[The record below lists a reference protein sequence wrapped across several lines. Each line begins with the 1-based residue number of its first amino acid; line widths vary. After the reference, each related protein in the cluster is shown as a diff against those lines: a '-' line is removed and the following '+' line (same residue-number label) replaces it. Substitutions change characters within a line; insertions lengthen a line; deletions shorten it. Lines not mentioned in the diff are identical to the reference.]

1 MRRIRN
7 FFGSLDLSVFKIAG
21 AALAAI
27 TVALL
32 SSYLTGY
39 VSSLILAGM
48 ASVVTAIASE
58 FYRAVLSVTSRNAVA
73 AAKRTVSSSSLLSTG
88 STQDGDTE
96 EIPVVGNEVSTDNG
110 SSVLAES
117 HVSNSEG
124 IEIDKSTLLGK
135 IVSVLPDW
143 LTSADPRKVKRLL
156 RHTSMFMATMF
167 ITIGATC
174 LIVSAIKGEPV
185 YKTIVTTSSADVDA
199 LKERIANLEAE
210 QQKNGKTSLSP
221 TDTSSTN
228 KSASSLPSASSSSSR
243 HPASENA
250 SDNNLEN
257 QSGSEQDNSNQAN
270 QNSGSKSDNGSR
282 HKSNSGSESRAQA
295 GGGSSQ
301 QNQSGQ
307 QNSKQSQ
314 PDSEQNKASGSQES
328 SEQNQNTE
336 NGGGNKPES
345 GQDVNSQ
352 NDKAAPAP
360 EIPASEDR
368 KPQNP

>member
-96 EIPVVGNEVSTDNG
+96 EIPVVGSEVSTDNG

-117 HVSNSEG
+117 HVSDSEG
-124 IEIDKSTLLGK
+124 IEIDKSTLMGK
-135 IVSVLPDW
+135 IVSVLPEW
-143 LTSADPRKVKRLL
+143 LTSADPRKVKRIL

-185 YKTIVTTSSADVDA
+185 YKTIVTTNSADVDA

-210 QQKNGKTSLSP
+210 HQKNGGSSSP
-221 TDTSSTN
+221 TETSSTE
-228 KSASSLPSASSSSSR
+228 KSASSQPSTASSTSKQSSHDSTSDGSD
-243 HPASENA
+243 SEG
-250 SDNNLEN
+250 
-257 QSGSEQDNSNQAN
+257 QSGSDKDSSSQHN
-270 QNSGSKSDNGSR
+270 QNSESKPDNSSGY
-282 HKSNSGSESRAQA
+282 KSNPGSGNKTQV
-295 GGGSSQ
+295 GGSSQ
-301 QNQSGQ
+301 HKQSGQ
-307 QNSKQSQ
+307 QNSQQGQ
-314 PDSEQNKASGSQES
+314 PDSEQNKAGVSQDS
-328 SEQNQNTE
+328 SEQNQNME
-336 NGGGNKPES
+336 NSGGNNSDS
-345 GQDVNSQ
+345 GQDVNNQ
-352 NDKAAPAP
+352 NDKANPAP
-360 EIPASEDR
+360 EIPASEN
-368 KPQNP
+368 KQL

>member
-1 MRRIRN
+1 MRKMKS

-96 EIPVVGNEVSTDNG
+96 EIPVVGSEVSTDNG

-117 HVSNSEG
+117 HVSDSEG

-135 IVSVLPDW
+135 IVSVLPKW
-143 LTSADPRKVKRLL
+143 LTSADPRKVKRIL

-167 ITIGATC
+167 VTIGATC

-185 YKTIVTTSSADVDA
+185 YKTIVTTNSADVDA

-210 QQKNGKTSLSP
+210 HQKNGGSSSP
-221 TDTSSTN
+221 AETSSTE
-228 KSASSLPSASSSSSR
+228 KSASSRPSTASSASKQSSHDSTSDSSESEGQSGSDKDSSSSQ
-243 HPASENA
+243 N
-250 SDNNLEN
+250 
-257 QSGSEQDNSNQAN
+257 N
-270 QNSGSKSDNGSR
+270 QNSESKSDSSSGY
-282 HKSNSGSESRAQA
+282 KSNPGSGNKTQV
-295 GGGSSQ
+295 GGSYQ
-301 QNQSGQ
+301 HKQSGQ
-307 QNSKQSQ
+307 QNSQQSQ
-314 PDSEQNKASGSQES
+314 PNSEQNKAGVSQDS

-336 NGGGNKPES
+336 NSGGNNSDS
-345 GQDVNSQ
+345 GQDVNNQ
-352 NDKAAPAP
+352 NDKANPAP
-360 EIPASEDR
+360 EIPASDN
-368 KPQNP
+368 KQL

>member
-1 MRRIRN
+1 MRKMKS

-73 AAKRTVSSSSLLSTG
+73 AAKRTVSSASLLSSG
-88 STQDGDTE
+88 SIQDGDTE
-96 EIPVVGNEVSTDNG
+96 EIPVVSDKLSTDSD
-110 SSVLAES
+110 SSVTTES
-117 HVSNSEG
+117 RVSDSEG
-124 IEIDKSTLLGK
+124 IEIDKSTLMGK
-135 IVSVLPDW
+135 IVSVLPEW
-143 LTSADPRKVKRLL
+143 LTSADPRKVKRIL

-185 YKTIVTTSSADVDA
+185 YKTIVTTNSADVDA

-210 QQKNGKTSLSP
+210 HQKNGGSSSP
-221 TDTSSTN
+221 AETSSTE
-228 KSASSLPSASSSSSR
+228 KSVSSQPSTASSASKQSSHDSTSDSSE
-243 HPASENA
+243 SEG
-250 SDNNLEN
+250 
-257 QSGSEQDNSNQAN
+257 QSGSDKDSSIQNN
-270 QNSGSKSDNGSR
+270 QNSESKPDSSSGY
-282 HKSNSGSESRAQA
+282 KSNPGSGNKTQV
-295 GGGSSQ
+295 GGSSQ
-301 QNQSGQ
+301 HKQSGQ
-307 QNSKQSQ
+307 QNSQQGQ
-314 PDSEQNKASGSQES
+314 PDSEQNKAGVFQDS

-336 NGGGNKPES
+336 NSGGNKPES

-352 NDKAAPAP
+352 NDKAAPDS
-360 EIPASEDR
+360 EIPASEN
-368 KPQNP
+368 KQP

>member
-58 FYRAVLSVTSRNAVA
+58 FYRAVLSVTSKNAVA

-88 STQDGDTE
+88 SIQDGDTE
-96 EIPVVGNEVSTDNG
+96 EIPVVGNEVSTDSDSNMPI
-110 SSVLAES
+110 ES
-117 HVSNSEG
+117 HVSDSEG
-124 IEIDKSTLLGK
+124 IEVDKSTLMGK
-135 IVSVLPDW
+135 IVSVLPEW
-143 LTSADPRKVKRLL
+143 LTSADPRKVKRIL

-185 YKTIVTTSSADVDA
+185 YKTIVTTNSADVDA

-210 QQKNGKTSLSP
+210 HQKNGGSSSP
-221 TDTSSTN
+221 AETSSTE
-228 KSASSLPSASSSSSR
+228 KSASSQPSTASSASKQSSHDSTSDSSD
-243 HPASENA
+243 SEG
-250 SDNNLEN
+250 
-257 QSGSEQDNSNQAN
+257 QSGSDKDSSSQHN
-270 QNSGSKSDNGSR
+270 QNSESKPDNSSGY
-282 HKSNSGSESRAQA
+282 KSNPGSGNKTQV
-295 GGGSSQ
+295 GGSSQ
-301 QNQSGQ
+301 HKQSGQ
-307 QNSKQSQ
+307 QNSQQGQ
-314 PDSEQNKASGSQES
+314 PDSEQNKAGVSQDS

-336 NGGGNKPES
+336 NSGGNKPES

-352 NDKAAPAP
+352 NDKAAPDS
-360 EIPASEDR
+360 EIPASEN
-368 KPQNP
+368 KQP

>member
-1 MRRIRN
+1 MRKMKS

-48 ASVVTAIASE
+48 ASVITAIASE

-124 IEIDKSTLLGK
+124 IEIDKSTLMGK
-135 IVSVLPDW
+135 IVSILPEW
-143 LTSADPRKVKRLL
+143 FTSADPRKVKRIL

-185 YKTIVTTSSADVDA
+185 YKTIVTTNSADVDA

-210 QQKNGKTSLSP
+210 HQKNSSSSSP
-221 TDTSSTN
+221 TETSSTE
-228 KSASSLPSASSSSSR
+228 KSASSQPSTASSTSKQSSHDSTSDGSD
-243 HPASENA
+243 SEG
-250 SDNNLEN
+250 
-257 QSGSEQDNSNQAN
+257 QSGSDKDSSSQHN
-270 QNSGSKSDNGSR
+270 QNSESKPDNSSGY
-282 HKSNSGSESRAQA
+282 KSNPGSGNKTQV
-295 GGGSSQ
+295 GGSSQ
-301 QNQSGQ
+301 HKQSGQ
-307 QNSKQSQ
+307 QNSQQGQ
-314 PDSEQNKASGSQES
+314 PDSEQNKAGVSQDS

-336 NGGGNKPES
+336 NSGGNKPES

-352 NDKAAPAP
+352 NDKAAPDS
-360 EIPASEDR
+360 EIPASEN
-368 KPQNP
+368 KQP

>member
-124 IEIDKSTLLGK
+124 IEIDKSTLMGK
-135 IVSVLPDW
+135 IVSILPEW
-143 LTSADPRKVKRLL
+143 FTSADPRKVKRIL

-185 YKTIVTTSSADVDA
+185 YKTIVTTNSADVDA

-210 QQKNGKTSLSP
+210 HQKNGG
-221 TDTSSTN
+221 
-228 KSASSLPSASSSSSR
+228 SSSSTEAPSTEK
-243 HPASENA
+243 PASSQPSTA
-250 SDNNLEN
+250 SSASR
-257 QSGSEQDNSNQAN
+257 QSSHDSANSEEQSDLEQDNSNQTN
-270 QNSGSKSDNGSR
+270 QNSGSKSDGSSGY
-282 HKSNSGSESRAQA
+282 KSNPGSGNKTQA
-295 GGGSSQ
+295 GGSSQ
-301 QNQSGQ
+301 HKQSGQ
-307 QNSKQSQ
+307 QNSQQSQ
-314 PDSEQNKASGSQES
+314 PDSEQNKAGVSQEF

-352 NDKAAPAP
+352 NDKAAPDS
-360 EIPASEDR
+360 EIPASEN
-368 KPQNP
+368 KQP

>member
-58 FYRAVLSVTSRNAVA
+58 FYRAVLSVTSKNAVA

-88 STQDGDTE
+88 SIQDGDTE

-117 HVSNSEG
+117 HVSDSEG
-124 IEIDKSTLLGK
+124 IEIDKSTLMGK
-135 IVSVLPDW
+135 IVSVLPEW
-143 LTSADPRKVKRLL
+143 LTSADPRKVKRIL

-185 YKTIVTTSSADVDA
+185 YKTIVTTNSADVDA

-210 QQKNGKTSLSP
+210 HQKNGGSSSP
-221 TDTSSTN
+221 TETSSTE
-228 KSASSLPSASSSSSR
+228 KSASSQPSTASSTSKQSSHDSTSDGSD
-243 HPASENA
+243 SEG
-250 SDNNLEN
+250 
-257 QSGSEQDNSNQAN
+257 QSGSDKDSSSQHN
-270 QNSGSKSDNGSR
+270 QNSESKPDNSSGY
-282 HKSNSGSESRAQA
+282 KSNPGSGNKTQV
-295 GGGSSQ
+295 GGSSQ
-301 QNQSGQ
+301 HKQSGQ
-307 QNSKQSQ
+307 QNSQQGQ
-314 PDSEQNKASGSQES
+314 PDSEQNKAGVSQDS
-328 SEQNQNTE
+328 SEQNQNME
-336 NGGGNKPES
+336 NSGGNNSDS
-345 GQDVNSQ
+345 GQDVNNQ
-352 NDKAAPAP
+352 NDKANPAP
-360 EIPASEDR
+360 EIPASEN
-368 KPQNP
+368 KQL

>member
-96 EIPVVGNEVSTDNG
+96 EIPVVGNEVSADND
-110 SSVLAES
+110 SNMPTES

-124 IEIDKSTLLGK
+124 IEVDKSTLMGK
-135 IVSVLPDW
+135 IVSVLPEW
-143 LTSADPRKVKRLL
+143 LTSADPRKVKRIL

-185 YKTIVTTSSADVDA
+185 YKTIVTTNSSDVDA

-210 QQKNGKTSLSP
+210 HQKNSGSSSP
-221 TDTSSTN
+221 TETSSTE
-228 KSASSLPSASSSSSR
+228 KSASSQPSTVSSASKQSSHDSTSDSSDSEGQSGSDKDSSSSQ
-243 HPASENA
+243 N
-250 SDNNLEN
+250 
-257 QSGSEQDNSNQAN
+257 N
-270 QNSGSKSDNGSR
+270 QNSESKSNGSAGY
-282 HKSNSGSESRAQA
+282 KSNPGSGNKTQV
-295 GGGSSQ
+295 GGSSQ
-301 QNQSGQ
+301 HKQSGQ
-307 QNSKQSQ
+307 QNSQQGQ
-314 PDSEQNKASGSQES
+314 PDSEQNKAGVSQES

-352 NDKAAPAP
+352 NDKAAPDS
-360 EIPASEDR
+360 EIPASEN
-368 KPQNP
+368 KQP

>member
-124 IEIDKSTLLGK
+124 IEIDKSTLMGK
-135 IVSVLPDW
+135 IVSILPEW
-143 LTSADPRKVKRLL
+143 LTSADPRKVKRIL

-185 YKTIVTTSSADVDA
+185 YKTIVTTNSADVDA

-210 QQKNGKTSLSP
+210 HQKNGGSSSP
-221 TDTSSTN
+221 TETSSTE
-228 KSASSLPSASSSSSR
+228 KAASSQPSTASSASKQSSHDSTSDSSNSEGQSGSDKDSSSSQ
-243 HPASENA
+243 N
-250 SDNNLEN
+250 
-257 QSGSEQDNSNQAN
+257 N
-270 QNSGSKSDNGSR
+270 QNSESKSDSSSGY
-282 HKSNSGSESRAQA
+282 KSNPGSGNKTQV
-295 GGGSSQ
+295 GGSSQ
-301 QNQSGQ
+301 HKQSGQ
-307 QNSKQSQ
+307 QNSQQGQ
-314 PDSEQNKASGSQES
+314 PDSEQNKAGVSQDS

-336 NGGGNKPES
+336 NSGVNNSDS
-345 GQDVNSQ
+345 GQDANNQ
-352 NDKAAPAP
+352 NDKANPAP
-360 EIPASEDR
+360 EVPASDN
-368 KPQNP
+368 KQP

>member
-1 MRRIRN
+1 MRKMKS

-73 AAKRTVSSSSLLSTG
+73 AAKRTVSSASLLS
-88 STQDGDTE
+88 SDSIQDGDTE
-96 EIPVVGNEVSTDNG
+96 EIPVVANKVSTDSD
-110 SSVLAES
+110 SSVAADS
-117 HVSNSEG
+117 RVSDSEG

-135 IVSVLPDW
+135 IVSVLPEW
-143 LTSADPRKVKRLL
+143 LTSTDPRKVKRIL

-185 YKTIVTTSSADVDA
+185 YKTIVTTNSADVDA

-210 QQKNGKTSLSP
+210 HQKNSGSSSP
-221 TDTSSTN
+221 TEMSSTE
-228 KSASSLPSASSSSSR
+228 KSASSRPSTASSASKQSSHDSTSDSSE
-243 HPASENA
+243 SEG
-250 SDNNLEN
+250 
-257 QSGSEQDNSNQAN
+257 QSGSDKDSSIQNN
-270 QNSGSKSDNGSR
+270 QNSESKSDSSFGY
-282 HKSNSGSESRAQA
+282 KSNPGSGNKAQV
-295 GGGSSQ
+295 GGSSQ
-301 QNQSGQ
+301 HKQSGQ
-307 QNSKQSQ
+307 QNSQQSQ
-314 PDSEQNKASGSQES
+314 PDSEQNKAGVSRNS

-336 NGGGNKPES
+336 NSGGNNSDS
-345 GQDVNSQ
+345 GQDVNNQ
-352 NDKAAPAP
+352 NDKANPAP
-360 EIPASEDR
+360 EIPASDN
-368 KPQNP
+368 KQP

>member
-1 MRRIRN
+1 MRKMKS

-96 EIPVVGNEVSTDNG
+96 EIPVVGNEVSTDSDSNMP
-110 SSVLAES
+110 AES

-124 IEIDKSTLLGK
+124 IEVDKSTLMGK
-135 IVSVLPDW
+135 IVSVLPEW
-143 LTSADPRKVKRLL
+143 LTSADPRKVKRIL

-185 YKTIVTTSSADVDA
+185 YKTIVTTNSADVDA

-210 QQKNGKTSLSP
+210 HQKNGGSSSP
-221 TDTSSTN
+221 AETSSTE
-228 KSASSLPSASSSSSR
+228 KSASSRPSTAYSTSKQSSHDS
-243 HPASENA
+243 ANSEEQ
-250 SDNNLEN
+250 SDL
-257 QSGSEQDNSNQAN
+257 EQDNSNQTN
-270 QNSGSKSDNGSR
+270 QNSGSKSDGSSGY
-282 HKSNSGSESRAQA
+282 KSNPGSGNKTQA
-295 GGGSSQ
+295 GGSSQ
-301 QNQSGQ
+301 HKQSGQ
-307 QNSKQSQ
+307 QNSQQSQ
-314 PDSEQNKASGSQES
+314 PDSEQNKAGVSQES

-352 NDKAAPAP
+352 NDKAAPDS
-360 EIPASEDR
+360 EIPASEN
-368 KPQNP
+368 KQP

>member
-1 MRRIRN
+1 MRKMKS

-96 EIPVVGNEVSTDNG
+96 EIPIVSDKATDSD
-110 SSVLAES
+110 SSVSVES
-117 HVSNSEG
+117 RVSNSEG

-135 IVSVLPDW
+135 IVSVLPEW
-143 LTSADPRKVKRLL
+143 LTSADPRKVKRIL

-185 YKTIVTTSSADVDA
+185 YKTIVTTNSADVDA

-210 QQKNGKTSLSP
+210 HQKNGG
-221 TDTSSTN
+221 
-228 KSASSLPSASSSSSR
+228 SSSSTEAPSTEK
-243 HPASENA
+243 PASSQPSTA
-250 SDNNLEN
+250 SSASR
-257 QSGSEQDNSNQAN
+257 QSSHDSANSEEQSDLEQDNSNQTN
-270 QNSGSKSDNGSR
+270 QNSGSKSDGSSGY
-282 HKSNSGSESRAQA
+282 KSNPGSGNKTQA
-295 GGGSSQ
+295 GGSSQ
-301 QNQSGQ
+301 HKQSGQ
-307 QNSKQSQ
+307 QNSQQSQ
-314 PDSEQNKASGSQES
+314 PDSEQNKAGVSQES

-352 NDKAAPAP
+352 NDKAAPDS
-360 EIPASEDR
+360 EIPASEN
-368 KPQNP
+368 KQP

>member
-1 MRRIRN
+1 MRKMKS

-96 EIPVVGNEVSTDNG
+96 EIPVVGSEVSTDNG

-117 HVSNSEG
+117 HVSDSEG
-124 IEIDKSTLLGK
+124 IEIDKSTLMGK
-135 IVSVLPDW
+135 IVSVLPEW
-143 LTSADPRKVKRLL
+143 LTSADPRKVKRIL

-185 YKTIVTTSSADVDA
+185 YKTIVTTNSADVDA

-210 QQKNGKTSLSP
+210 HQKNGGSSSP
-221 TDTSSTN
+221 AETSSTE
-228 KSASSLPSASSSSSR
+228 KSVSSQPSTASSASKQSSHDSTSDSSE
-243 HPASENA
+243 SEG
-250 SDNNLEN
+250 
-257 QSGSEQDNSNQAN
+257 QSGSDKDSSIQNN
-270 QNSGSKSDNGSR
+270 QNSESKPDSSSGY
-282 HKSNSGSESRAQA
+282 KSNPGSGNKTQV
-295 GGGSSQ
+295 GGSSQ
-301 QNQSGQ
+301 HKQSGQ
-307 QNSKQSQ
+307 QNSQQGQ
-314 PDSEQNKASGSQES
+314 PDSEQNKAGVFQDS

-336 NGGGNKPES
+336 NSGGNKPES

-352 NDKAAPAP
+352 NDKAAPDS
-360 EIPASEDR
+360 EIPASEN
-368 KPQNP
+368 KQP

>member
-96 EIPVVGNEVSTDNG
+96 EIPVVTDKVHTDEDSNVPTESLVSD
-110 SSVLAES
+110 
-117 HVSNSEG
+117 SEG
-124 IEIDKSTLLGK
+124 IEVDKSTLMGK
-135 IVSVLPDW
+135 IVSVLPEW
-143 LTSADPRKVKRLL
+143 LTSADPRKVKRIL

-185 YKTIVTTSSADVDA
+185 YKTIVTTNSTEVDA

-210 QQKNGKTSLSP
+210 HQKNSGSSSP
-221 TDTSSTN
+221 TETSSTE
-228 KSASSLPSASSSSSR
+228 KSASSQPSTASSASKQLSHDSTSDGSDSEGQSGSDKDSSSSQ
-243 HPASENA
+243 N
-250 SDNNLEN
+250 
-257 QSGSEQDNSNQAN
+257 N
-270 QNSGSKSDNGSR
+270 QNSESKSDSSSGY
-282 HKSNSGSESRAQA
+282 KSNPGSGNKTQV
-295 GGGSSQ
+295 GGSSQ
-301 QNQSGQ
+301 HKQSGQ
-307 QNSKQSQ
+307 QNSQQSQ
-314 PDSEQNKASGSQES
+314 PDSEQNKAGVSQNS

-336 NGGGNKPES
+336 NNSGNNS
-345 GQDVNSQ
+345 DYGQDVNNQ
-352 NDKAAPAP
+352 NDKADLAP
-360 EIPASEDR
+360 EVPASEN
-368 KPQNP
+368 KQP

>member
-1 MRRIRN
+1 MRKMKS

-58 FYRAVLSVTSRNAVA
+58 FYRAVLSVTSKNAVA

-88 STQDGDTE
+88 SIQDGDTE
-96 EIPVVGNEVSTDNG
+96 EIPVVGNEVSTDSD
-110 SSVLAES
+110 SSMPAES

-124 IEIDKSTLLGK
+124 IEVDKSTLMGK
-135 IVSVLPDW
+135 IVSVLPEW
-143 LTSADPRKVKRLL
+143 LTSADPRKVKRIL

-185 YKTIVTTSSADVDA
+185 YKTIVTTNNADVDT

-210 QQKNGKTSLSP
+210 HQKNSISSSP
-221 TDTSSTN
+221 TETSSTE
-228 KSASSLPSASSSSSR
+228 KSASSQPSTASSASKQSSHDSTSDSSDSEGQSGSDKDSSSSQ
-243 HPASENA
+243 N
-250 SDNNLEN
+250 
-257 QSGSEQDNSNQAN
+257 N
-270 QNSGSKSDNGSR
+270 QNSESKSNGSAGY
-282 HKSNSGSESRAQA
+282 KSNPGSGNKTQA
-295 GGGSSQ
+295 GGSSQ
-301 QNQSGQ
+301 HKQSGQ
-307 QNSKQSQ
+307 QNSQQSQ
-314 PDSEQNKASGSQES
+314 PDSEQNKAGVSQDS
-328 SEQNQNTE
+328 SEQNQNTK
-336 NGGGNKPES
+336 NSGGNNSDS
-345 GQDVNSQ
+345 GQDVNNQ
-352 NDKAAPAP
+352 NDKANPAP
-360 EIPASEDR
+360 EVPASDN
-368 KPQNP
+368 KQP

>member
-96 EIPVVGNEVSTDNG
+96 EIPVVGSEVSTDNG

-117 HVSNSEG
+117 HVSDSEG
-124 IEIDKSTLLGK
+124 IEIDKSTLMGK
-135 IVSVLPDW
+135 IVSVLPEW
-143 LTSADPRKVKRLL
+143 LTSADPRKVKRIL

-185 YKTIVTTSSADVDA
+185 YKTIVTTNSADVDA

-210 QQKNGKTSLSP
+210 HQKNGGSSSP
-221 TDTSSTN
+221 TETSSTE
-228 KSASSLPSASSSSSR
+228 KSASSQPSIASSASKQSSHDSTSDSSDSEGQSGSDKDSSSSQ
-243 HPASENA
+243 N
-250 SDNNLEN
+250 
-257 QSGSEQDNSNQAN
+257 N
-270 QNSGSKSDNGSR
+270 QNSESKPDGNSGY
-282 HKSNSGSESRAQA
+282 KSNPGSGNKTQV
-295 GGGSSQ
+295 GGSSQ
-301 QNQSGQ
+301 HKQSGQ
-307 QNSKQSQ
+307 QNSQQSQ
-314 PDSEQNKASGSQES
+314 PNSEQNKAGVSQDS
-328 SEQNQNTE
+328 SEQNQNTDEQNQNTE

-352 NDKAAPAP
+352 SDKAAPAP
-360 EIPASEDR
+360 ES
-368 KPQNP
+368 

>member
-1 MRRIRN
+1 MRKMKS

-88 STQDGDTE
+88 SIQDGDTE
-96 EIPVVGNEVSTDNG
+96 EIPVVGSEVSTDNG

-117 HVSNSEG
+117 HVSDSEG
-124 IEIDKSTLLGK
+124 IEVDKSTLMGK
-135 IVSVLPDW
+135 IVSVLPEW
-143 LTSADPRKVKRLL
+143 LTSADPRKVKRIL

-185 YKTIVTTSSADVDA
+185 YKTIVTTNSADVDA

-210 QQKNGKTSLSP
+210 HQKNGGSSSP
-221 TDTSSTN
+221 AETSSTE
-228 KSASSLPSASSSSSR
+228 KSASSRPSTASSASKQSSHDSTSDSSDSEGQSGSDKDSSSSQ
-243 HPASENA
+243 N
-250 SDNNLEN
+250 
-257 QSGSEQDNSNQAN
+257 N
-270 QNSGSKSDNGSR
+270 QNSESKSDSSAGY
-282 HKSNSGSESRAQA
+282 KSNPGSGNKTQV
-295 GGGSSQ
+295 GGSSQ
-301 QNQSGQ
+301 HKQSGQ
-307 QNSKQSQ
+307 QNSQQGQ
-314 PDSEQNKASGSQES
+314 PDSEQNKAGVSQDS

-336 NGGGNKPES
+336 NSGGNNSDS
-345 GQDVNSQ
+345 GQDVNNQ

-360 EIPASEDR
+360 EVPASEN
-368 KPQNP
+368 KQP

>member
-1 MRRIRN
+1 MRKMKS

-96 EIPVVGNEVSTDNG
+96 EIPVVGSEVSTDNG

-117 HVSNSEG
+117 HVSDSEG
-124 IEIDKSTLLGK
+124 IEIDKSTLMGK
-135 IVSVLPDW
+135 IVSVLPEW
-143 LTSADPRKVKRLL
+143 LTSADPRKVKRIL

-185 YKTIVTTSSADVDA
+185 YKTIVTTNSADVDA

-210 QQKNGKTSLSP
+210 HQKNGGSSSP
-221 TDTSSTN
+221 TETSSTE
-228 KSASSLPSASSSSSR
+228 KSASSQPSTASSASKQSSHDSTSDSSDSEGQSGSDKDSSSSSQ
-243 HPASENA
+243 N
-250 SDNNLEN
+250 
-257 QSGSEQDNSNQAN
+257 N
-270 QNSGSKSDNGSR
+270 QNSESKSDSSSGY
-282 HKSNSGSESRAQA
+282 KSNPGSGNKTQV
-295 GGGSSQ
+295 GGSSQ
-301 QNQSGQ
+301 HKQSGQ
-307 QNSKQSQ
+307 QNSQQGQ
-314 PDSEQNKASGSQES
+314 PDSEQNKAGVFQDS

-336 NGGGNKPES
+336 NSGGNKPES

-352 NDKAAPAP
+352 NDKAAPDS
-360 EIPASEDR
+360 EIPASEN
-368 KPQNP
+368 KQP

>member
-1 MRRIRN
+1 MRKMKS

-58 FYRAVLSVTSRNAVA
+58 FYRAVLSVTSKNAVA

-88 STQDGDTE
+88 SIQDGDTE
-96 EIPVVGNEVSTDNG
+96 EIPVVGNEVSTDSD
-110 SSVLAES
+110 SSMPAES

-124 IEIDKSTLLGK
+124 IEVDKSTLMGK
-135 IVSVLPDW
+135 IVFVLPEW
-143 LTSADPRKVKRLL
+143 LTSADPRKVKRIL

-185 YKTIVTTSSADVDA
+185 YKTIVTTNSADVDA

-210 QQKNGKTSLSP
+210 HQKNGGSSSP
-221 TDTSSTN
+221 AETSSTE
-228 KSASSLPSASSSSSR
+228 KSASSRPSTASSASKQSSHDSTSDSSE
-243 HPASENA
+243 SEG
-250 SDNNLEN
+250 
-257 QSGSEQDNSNQAN
+257 QSGSDKDSSIQNN
-270 QNSGSKSDNGSR
+270 QNSESKSDSSSGY
-282 HKSNSGSESRAQA
+282 KSNPGSGNKAQV
-295 GGGSSQ
+295 GGSSQ
-301 QNQSGQ
+301 HKQSGQ
-307 QNSKQSQ
+307 QNSQQSQ
-314 PDSEQNKASGSQES
+314 PDSEQNKAGVSQDS

-336 NGGGNKPES
+336 NSGGNNSDS
-345 GQDVNSQ
+345 GQDVNNQ
-352 NDKAAPAP
+352 NDKANPAP
-360 EIPASEDR
+360 EIPASDN
-368 KPQNP
+368 KQP

>member
-96 EIPVVGNEVSTDNG
+96 EIPVVGSEVSTDNG

-117 HVSNSEG
+117 HVSDSEG

-135 IVSVLPDW
+135 IVSVLPEW
-143 LTSADPRKVKRLL
+143 LTSTDPRKVKRIL

-167 ITIGATC
+167 VTIGATC

-185 YKTIVTTSSADVDA
+185 YKTIVTTNNADVDA

-210 QQKNGKTSLSP
+210 HQKNGGSSSP
-221 TDTSSTN
+221 AETSSTE
-228 KSASSLPSASSSSSR
+228 KSASSQPSTASSASKQSSHDSTSDSSDSEGQSGSDKDSSSSQ
-243 HPASENA
+243 N
-250 SDNNLEN
+250 
-257 QSGSEQDNSNQAN
+257 N
-270 QNSGSKSDNGSR
+270 QNSESKSNGSAGY
-282 HKSNSGSESRAQA
+282 KSNSGSGNKTQA
-295 GGGSSQ
+295 GGSSQ
-301 QNQSGQ
+301 NKQNGQ
-307 QNSKQSQ
+307 QNSQQGQ
-314 PDSEQNKASGSQES
+314 PDSEQNKAGVSQEY

-352 NDKAAPAP
+352 NDKAAPDS
-360 EIPASEDR
+360 EIPASEN
-368 KPQNP
+368 KQP

>member
-58 FYRAVLSVTSRNAVA
+58 FYRAVLSVTSKNAVA

-88 STQDGDTE
+88 SIQDGDTE
-96 EIPVVGNEVSTDNG
+96 EIPVVGNEVSTDSD
-110 SSVLAES
+110 SSMPAES

-124 IEIDKSTLLGK
+124 IEVDKSTLMGK
-135 IVSVLPDW
+135 IVSVLPEW
-143 LTSADPRKVKRLL
+143 LTSADPRKVKRIL

-185 YKTIVTTSSADVDA
+185 YKTIVTTNSADVDA

-210 QQKNGKTSLSP
+210 HQKNGGSSSP
-221 TDTSSTN
+221 AETSSTE
-228 KSASSLPSASSSSSR
+228 KSASSRPSTASSASKQSSHDSTSDGSD
-243 HPASENA
+243 SEG
-250 SDNNLEN
+250 
-257 QSGSEQDNSNQAN
+257 QSGSDKDSSIQNN
-270 QNSGSKSDNGSR
+270 QNSESKSDSSSGY
-282 HKSNSGSESRAQA
+282 KSNPDSGNKAQV
-295 GGGSSQ
+295 GGSSQ
-301 QNQSGQ
+301 HKQSGQ
-307 QNSKQSQ
+307 QNSQQGQ
-314 PDSEQNKASGSQES
+314 PDSEQNKAGVSQDS

-336 NGGGNKPES
+336 NSGGNKPES
-345 GQDVNSQ
+345 GQGVNSQ
-352 NDKAAPAP
+352 NDKAAPDS
-360 EIPASEDR
+360 EIPASEN
-368 KPQNP
+368 KQP

>member
-96 EIPVVGNEVSTDNG
+96 EIPVVSDKATDSD
-110 SSVLAES
+110 SSVSVES
-117 HVSNSEG
+117 RVSNFEG

-135 IVSVLPDW
+135 IVSVLPEW
-143 LTSADPRKVKRLL
+143 LTSADPRKVKRIL

-185 YKTIVTTSSADVDA
+185 YKTIVTTNSADVDA

-210 QQKNGKTSLSP
+210 HQKNGGSF
-221 TDTSSTN
+221 SSTEAPSTE
-228 KSASSLPSASSSSSR
+228 KPASSQPSTASSASRQSSHDSAN
-243 HPASENA
+243 SEEQ
-250 SDNNLEN
+250 SDL
-257 QSGSEQDNSNQAN
+257 EQDNSNQTN
-270 QNSGSKSDNGSR
+270 QNSGSKSDGSSGY
-282 HKSNSGSESRAQA
+282 KSNPGSGNKTQA
-295 GGGSSQ
+295 GGSSQ
-301 QNQSGQ
+301 HKQSGQ
-307 QNSKQSQ
+307 QNSQQSQ
-314 PDSEQNKASGSQES
+314 PDSEQNKAGVSQES

-352 NDKAAPAP
+352 NDKAAPDS
-360 EIPASEDR
+360 EILASEN
-368 KPQNP
+368 KQP

>member
-1 MRRIRN
+1 MRKMKS

-58 FYRAVLSVTSRNAVA
+58 FYRAVLSVTSKSAVA
-73 AAKRTVSSSSLLSTG
+73 AAKRTVSSSSLLSNG

-96 EIPVVGNEVSTDNG
+96 EIPVVGSEVSTDNG

-117 HVSNSEG
+117 HVSDSEG

-135 IVSVLPDW
+135 IVSVLPEW
-143 LTSADPRKVKRLL
+143 LTNADPRKVKRIL

-167 ITIGATC
+167 ITIVATC

-185 YKTIVTTSSADVDA
+185 YKTIVTTNSVNVDA

-210 QQKNGKTSLSP
+210 HQRNGGLSSP
-221 TDTSSTN
+221 TETSSTE
-228 KSASSLPSASSSSSR
+228 KSASSQLSTASSASKQSSHDSTSDSSDSEGQYGSDKDSSSSQ
-243 HPASENA
+243 N
-250 SDNNLEN
+250 
-257 QSGSEQDNSNQAN
+257 N
-270 QNSGSKSDNGSR
+270 QNSESKSDSSSGY
-282 HKSNSGSESRAQA
+282 KSNPGSGNKAQV
-295 GGGSSQ
+295 GGSSQ
-301 QNQSGQ
+301 HKQSGQ
-307 QNSKQSQ
+307 QNSQQGQ
-314 PDSEQNKASGSQES
+314 PDSEQNKAGVSQDS

-336 NGGGNKPES
+336 NSGVNNSDS
-345 GQDVNSQ
+345 GQDANNQ
-352 NDKAAPAP
+352 NDKANPVP
-360 EIPASEDR
+360 EVPASDN
-368 KPQNP
+368 KQP

>member
-1 MRRIRN
+1 MRKMKS

-48 ASVVTAIASE
+48 ASVITAIASE

-73 AAKRTVSSSSLLSTG
+73 AAKRTVSSASLLSSG

-96 EIPVVGNEVSTDNG
+96 EIPVVADKVSTDG
-110 SSVLAES
+110 DSSKPTES
-117 HVSNSEG
+117 RVSNSEG
-124 IEIDKSTLLGK
+124 IEIDKSTLMGK
-135 IVSVLPDW
+135 IVSFLPEW
-143 LTSADPRKVKRLL
+143 LTSADPRKVKRIM

-167 ITIGATC
+167 VTIGATC

-210 QQKNGKTSLSP
+210 QQKNGKTSSSP

-250 SDNNLEN
+250 SDNTPEN
-257 QSGSEQDNSNQAN
+257 QSGSEQDNSNQTN
-270 QNSGSKSDNGSR
+270 QNSGSKPDNGSR
-282 HKSNSGSESRAQA
+282 HKTNSGSENRNQTS
-295 GGGSSQ
+295 GGSSQ
-301 QNQSGQ
+301 QNQTGQ
-307 QNSKQSQ
+307 QNSQQSQ
-314 PDSEQNKASGSQES
+314 PDSEQNKAGISQEPS
-328 SEQNQNTE
+328 GQNQNTE
-336 NGGGNKPES
+336 NGGDNNPES
-345 GQDVNSQ
+345 GKDVNSQ
-352 NDKAAPAP
+352 SDKAALDP
-360 EIPASEDR
+360 EVPASDN
-368 KPQNP
+368 KQP

>member
-1 MRRIRN
+1 MRKMKS

-58 FYRAVLSVTSRNAVA
+58 FYRAVLSVTSKNAVA

-88 STQDGDTE
+88 SIQDGDTE
-96 EIPVVGNEVSTDNG
+96 EIPVVGNEVSTDSD
-110 SSVLAES
+110 SSMPAES

-124 IEIDKSTLLGK
+124 IEVDKSTLMGK
-135 IVSVLPDW
+135 IVSVLPEW
-143 LTSADPRKVKRLL
+143 LTSADPRKVKRIL

-185 YKTIVTTSSADVDA
+185 YKTIVTTNSADVDA

-210 QQKNGKTSLSP
+210 HQKNGGSSSP
-221 TDTSSTN
+221 AETSSTE
-228 KSASSLPSASSSSSR
+228 KSASSRPSTASSASKQSSHDSTSDSSE
-243 HPASENA
+243 SEG
-250 SDNNLEN
+250 
-257 QSGSEQDNSNQAN
+257 QSGSDKDSSIQNN
-270 QNSGSKSDNGSR
+270 QNSESKPDGNSGY
-282 HKSNSGSESRAQA
+282 KSNPGSGNKTQV
-295 GGGSSQ
+295 GGSSQ
-301 QNQSGQ
+301 HKQSGQ
-307 QNSKQSQ
+307 QNSQQGQ
-314 PDSEQNKASGSQES
+314 PDSDQNKAGVSQES

-352 NDKAAPAP
+352 NDKAAPDS
-360 EIPASEDR
+360 EIPASEN
-368 KPQNP
+368 KQP

>member
-1 MRRIRN
+1 MRKMKS

-96 EIPVVGNEVSTDNG
+96 EIPVVGNEVSADSDSNMPI
-110 SSVLAES
+110 ES
-117 HVSNSEG
+117 HVSDSEG
-124 IEIDKSTLLGK
+124 IEVDKSTLMGK
-135 IVSVLPDW
+135 IVSVLPEW
-143 LTSADPRKVKRLL
+143 LTSADPRKVKRIL

-185 YKTIVTTSSADVDA
+185 YKTIVTTNSADVDA

-210 QQKNGKTSLSP
+210 HQKNGGSSSP
-221 TDTSSTN
+221 AETSSTE
-228 KSASSLPSASSSSSR
+228 KSASSQPSTASSASKQSSHDSTSDSSDSEGQSGSDKDSSSSQ
-243 HPASENA
+243 N
-250 SDNNLEN
+250 
-257 QSGSEQDNSNQAN
+257 N
-270 QNSGSKSDNGSR
+270 QNSES
-282 HKSNSGSESRAQA
+282 KSNSGSGNKTQA
-295 GGGSSQ
+295 GGSSQ
-301 QNQSGQ
+301 NKQSGQ
-307 QNSKQSQ
+307 QNSQQGQ
-314 PDSEQNKASGSQES
+314 PDSEQNKAGVSQDS
-328 SEQNQNTE
+328 SEQNQNME
-336 NGGGNKPES
+336 NSGGNNSDS

-352 NDKAAPAP
+352 NDKAAPDS
-360 EIPASEDR
+360 EIPASEN
-368 KPQNP
+368 KQP

>member
-1 MRRIRN
+1 MRKMKS

-58 FYRAVLSVTSRNAVA
+58 FYRAVLSVTSKNAVA

-88 STQDGDTE
+88 SIQDGDTD
-96 EIPVVGNEVSTDNG
+96 SD
-110 SSVLAES
+110 SSMPAES

-124 IEIDKSTLLGK
+124 IEVDKSTLMGK
-135 IVSVLPDW
+135 IVSVLPEW
-143 LTSADPRKVKRLL
+143 LTSADPRKVKRIL

-185 YKTIVTTSSADVDA
+185 YKTIVTTNSADVDA

-210 QQKNGKTSLSP
+210 HQKNGGSSSP
-221 TDTSSTN
+221 AETSSTE
-228 KSASSLPSASSSSSR
+228 KSASSRPSTASSASKQSSHDSTSDSSE
-243 HPASENA
+243 SEG
-250 SDNNLEN
+250 
-257 QSGSEQDNSNQAN
+257 QSGSDKDSSIQNN
-270 QNSGSKSDNGSR
+270 QNSESKSDSSSGY
-282 HKSNSGSESRAQA
+282 KSNPGSGNKAQV
-295 GGGSSQ
+295 GGSSQ
-301 QNQSGQ
+301 HKQSGQ
-307 QNSKQSQ
+307 QNSQQSQ
-314 PDSEQNKASGSQES
+314 PDSEQNKAGVSQDS

-336 NGGGNKPES
+336 NSGGNNSDS
-345 GQDVNSQ
+345 GQDVNNQ
-352 NDKAAPAP
+352 NDKANPAP
-360 EIPASEDR
+360 EIPASDNNQ
-368 KPQNP
+368 P

>member
-1 MRRIRN
+1 MRKMKS

-58 FYRAVLSVTSRNAVA
+58 FYRAVLSVTSKNAVA

-88 STQDGDTE
+88 SIQDGDTE
-96 EIPVVGNEVSTDNG
+96 EIPVVGNEVSTDSD
-110 SSVLAES
+110 SSMPAES

-124 IEIDKSTLLGK
+124 IEVDKSTLMGK
-135 IVSVLPDW
+135 IVSVLPEW
-143 LTSADPRKVKRLL
+143 LTSADPRKVKRIL

-185 YKTIVTTSSADVDA
+185 YKTIVTTNSADVDA

-210 QQKNGKTSLSP
+210 HQKNGGSSSP
-221 TDTSSTN
+221 AETSSTE
-228 KSASSLPSASSSSSR
+228 KSASSRPSTASSASKQSSHDSTSDSSE
-243 HPASENA
+243 SEG
-250 SDNNLEN
+250 
-257 QSGSEQDNSNQAN
+257 QSGSDKDSSSQHN
-270 QNSGSKSDNGSR
+270 QNSDSKPDNSSGY
-282 HKSNSGSESRAQA
+282 KSNPGSGNKTQV
-295 GGGSSQ
+295 GGSSQ
-301 QNQSGQ
+301 HKQSGQ
-307 QNSKQSQ
+307 QNSQQSQ
-314 PDSEQNKASGSQES
+314 PDSEQNKAGVSQDS
-328 SEQNQNTE
+328 SEQNQNME
-336 NGGGNKPES
+336 NNSGNNSDS
-345 GQDVNSQ
+345 GQDVNNQ
-352 NDKAAPAP
+352 NDKANPAP
-360 EIPASEDR
+360 EFTASEN
-368 KPQNP
+368 KQP

>member
-1 MRRIRN
+1 MRKMKS

-58 FYRAVLSVTSRNAVA
+58 FYRAVLSVTSKNAVA

-96 EIPVVGNEVSTDNG
+96 EIPVVGSEVSTDNG

-117 HVSNSEG
+117 HVSDSEG
-124 IEIDKSTLLGK
+124 IEIDKSTLMGK
-135 IVSVLPDW
+135 IVSVLPEW
-143 LTSADPRKVKRLL
+143 LTSADPRKVKRIL

-185 YKTIVTTSSADVDA
+185 YKTIVTTNSADVDA

-210 QQKNGKTSLSP
+210 HQKNGGSSSP
-221 TDTSSTN
+221 TETSSTE
-228 KSASSLPSASSSSSR
+228 KSASSQPSTASSASKQSSHDSTSDSSE
-243 HPASENA
+243 SEG
-250 SDNNLEN
+250 
-257 QSGSEQDNSNQAN
+257 QSGSDKDSSIQNN
-270 QNSGSKSDNGSR
+270 QNSESKPDGNSGY
-282 HKSNSGSESRAQA
+282 KSNPGSGNKTQV
-295 GGGSSQ
+295 GGSSQ
-301 QNQSGQ
+301 HKQSGQ
-307 QNSKQSQ
+307 QNSQQGQ
-314 PDSEQNKASGSQES
+314 PDSDQNKAGVSQDS
-328 SEQNQNTE
+328 SEQNQNME
-336 NGGGNKPES
+336 NSGGNNSDS
-345 GQDVNSQ
+345 GQDVNNQ
-352 NDKAAPAP
+352 NDKANPAP
-360 EIPASEDR
+360 EIPASDN
-368 KPQNP
+368 KQP

>member
-1 MRRIRN
+1 MRKMKS

-21 AALAAI
+21 AALAAV

-48 ASVVTAIASE
+48 ASVITAIASE

-73 AAKRTVSSSSLLSTG
+73 AAKRTVSSTSLLSSG

-96 EIPVVGNEVSTDNG
+96 EIPVIEDEANTDSTQSVS
-110 SSVLAES
+110 SKSR
-117 HVSNSEG
+117 VSDSKG
-124 IEIDKSTLLGK
+124 IEVDKSTLMGK
-135 IVSVLPDW
+135 IVSILPER

-210 QQKNGKTSLSP
+210 HQKNGKTSS
-221 TDTSSTN
+221 SSTD
-228 KSASSLPSASSSSSR
+228 ASSTEESASSSPSISS
-243 HPASENA
+243 SSKQSS
-250 SDNNLEN
+250 SDNSSSNNNSES
-257 QSGSEQDNSNQAN
+257 QSGSEQGNSNQNN
-270 QNSGSKSDNGSR
+270 QNSENRLKNGSGQRSGSDSGSKT
-282 HKSNSGSESRAQA
+282 QV
-295 GGGSSQ
+295 GGSSQ

-307 QNSKQSQ
+307 QNSQQHVQ
-314 PDSEQNKASGSQES
+314 PNSGQNEGDTSQES
-328 SEQNQNTE
+328 SDQSQNKEHNAD
-336 NGGGNKPES
+336 NNSDS
-345 GQDVNSQ
+345 GKDANSQ

-360 EIPASEDR
+360 EIPAAEDR
-368 KPQNP
+368 QP

>member
-1 MRRIRN
+1 MRKMKS

-39 VSSLILAGM
+39 VSSLILVGM

-73 AAKRTVSSSSLLSTG
+73 AAKRTVSSSSLLLTG

-96 EIPVVGNEVSTDNG
+96 EIPVVADKATDSG
-110 SSVLAES
+110 SSVSVES
-117 HVSNSEG
+117 RISDSEG
-124 IEIDKSTLLGK
+124 IEVDKSTLMGK
-135 IVSVLPDW
+135 IVSVLPEW
-143 LTSADPRKVKRLL
+143 LTSADPRKVKRIL

-185 YKTIVTTSSADVDA
+185 YKTIVTTNSTEVDA

-210 QQKNGKTSLSP
+210 HQKNGGSSSP
-221 TDTSSTN
+221 TEAPSTE
-228 KSASSLPSASSSSSR
+228 KSASSQPSTASSSVSNQSS
-243 HPASENA
+243 HDSTSDSSNSEG
-250 SDNNLEN
+250 
-257 QSGSEQDNSNQAN
+257 QSGSEQDNSNQTN
-270 QNSGSKSDNGSR
+270 QNSGSRSESGSGY
-282 HKSNSGSESRAQA
+282 KSNSGSGNKTQV
-295 GGGSSQ
+295 GGSSQ
-301 QNQSGQ
+301 HKQSGQ
-307 QNSKQSQ
+307 QNSQQGQ
-314 PDSEQNKASGSQES
+314 PDSEQNKAGVSQDS

-352 NDKAAPAP
+352 NDKAAPDS
-360 EIPASEDR
+360 EIPASEN
-368 KPQNP
+368 KQP

>member
-1 MRRIRN
+1 MRKMKS

-96 EIPVVGNEVSTDNG
+96 EIPVVGSEVSTDNG

-117 HVSNSEG
+117 HVSDSEG
-124 IEIDKSTLLGK
+124 IEIDKSTLMGK
-135 IVSVLPDW
+135 IVSVLPEW
-143 LTSADPRKVKRLL
+143 LTSADPRKVKRIL

-185 YKTIVTTSSADVDA
+185 YKTIVTTNSADVDA

-210 QQKNGKTSLSP
+210 HQKNGGSSSP
-221 TDTSSTN
+221 TETSSTE
-228 KSASSLPSASSSSSR
+228 KSASSQPSIASSASKQSSHDSTSDSSDSEGQSGSDKDSSSSQ
-243 HPASENA
+243 N
-250 SDNNLEN
+250 
-257 QSGSEQDNSNQAN
+257 N
-270 QNSGSKSDNGSR
+270 QNSESKPDGNSGY
-282 HKSNSGSESRAQA
+282 KSNPGSGNKTQV
-295 GGGSSQ
+295 GGSSQ
-301 QNQSGQ
+301 HKQSGQ
-307 QNSKQSQ
+307 QNSQQGQ
-314 PDSEQNKASGSQES
+314 PDSEQNKAGVSQDS
-328 SEQNQNTE
+328 SEQNQNME
-336 NGGGNKPES
+336 NSGGNKPES

-352 NDKAAPAP
+352 NDKAAPDS
-360 EIPASEDR
+360 EIPASEN
-368 KPQNP
+368 KQP

>member
-58 FYRAVLSVTSRNAVA
+58 FYRAVLSVTSKNAVA

-88 STQDGDTE
+88 SIQDGDTE

-117 HVSNSEG
+117 HVSDSEG
-124 IEIDKSTLLGK
+124 IEIDKSTLMGK
-135 IVSVLPDW
+135 IVSVLPEW
-143 LTSADPRKVKRLL
+143 LTSADPRKVKRIL

-185 YKTIVTTSSADVDA
+185 YKTIVTTNSADVDA
-199 LKERIANLEAE
+199 IKERIANLEAE
-210 QQKNGKTSLSP
+210 HQKNGGSSSP
-221 TDTSSTN
+221 TETSSTE
-228 KSASSLPSASSSSSR
+228 KSASSQPSTASSTSKQSSHDSTSDGSD
-243 HPASENA
+243 SEG
-250 SDNNLEN
+250 
-257 QSGSEQDNSNQAN
+257 QSGSDKDSSSQHN
-270 QNSGSKSDNGSR
+270 QNSESKPDNSSGY
-282 HKSNSGSESRAQA
+282 KSNPGSGNKTQV
-295 GGGSSQ
+295 GGSSQ
-301 QNQSGQ
+301 HKQSGQ
-307 QNSKQSQ
+307 QNSQQGQ
-314 PDSEQNKASGSQES
+314 PDSEQNKAGVSQDS
-328 SEQNQNTE
+328 SEQNQNME
-336 NGGGNKPES
+336 NSGGNNSDS
-345 GQDVNSQ
+345 GQDVNNQ
-352 NDKAAPAP
+352 NDKANPAP
-360 EIPASEDR
+360 EIPASEN
-368 KPQNP
+368 KQL

>member
-96 EIPVVGNEVSTDNG
+96 EIPVVGNEVSTDSDSNMP
-110 SSVLAES
+110 AES

-124 IEIDKSTLLGK
+124 IEVDKSTLMGK
-135 IVSVLPDW
+135 IVSFLPEW
-143 LTSADPRKVKRLL
+143 LTSADPRKVKRIL

-167 ITIGATC
+167 VTIGATC

-185 YKTIVTTSSADVDA
+185 YKTIVTTNNADVDA

-210 QQKNGKTSLSP
+210 HQKNGGSSSP
-221 TDTSSTN
+221 AETSSTE
-228 KSASSLPSASSSSSR
+228 KSASSQPSTASSASKQSSHDSTSDSSDSEGQSGSDKDSSSSQ
-243 HPASENA
+243 N
-250 SDNNLEN
+250 
-257 QSGSEQDNSNQAN
+257 N
-270 QNSGSKSDNGSR
+270 QNSESKSNGSAGY
-282 HKSNSGSESRAQA
+282 KSNSGSGNKTQA
-295 GGGSSQ
+295 GGSSQ
-301 QNQSGQ
+301 NKQNGQ
-307 QNSKQSQ
+307 QNSQQGQ
-314 PDSEQNKASGSQES
+314 PDSEQNKAGVSQEY

-352 NDKAAPAP
+352 NDKAAPDS
-360 EIPASEDR
+360 EIPASEN
-368 KPQNP
+368 KQP

>member
-1 MRRIRN
+1 MRKMKS

-58 FYRAVLSVTSRNAVA
+58 FYRAVISVTSKNAVA

-96 EIPVVGNEVSTDNG
+96 EIPVVGSEVSTDNG

-117 HVSNSEG
+117 HVSDSEG
-124 IEIDKSTLLGK
+124 IEIDKSTLMGK
-135 IVSVLPDW
+135 IVSVLPEW
-143 LTSADPRKVKRLL
+143 LTSADPRKVKRIL

-185 YKTIVTTSSADVDA
+185 YKTIVTTNSADVDA

-210 QQKNGKTSLSP
+210 HQKNGGSSSP
-221 TDTSSTN
+221 TETSSTE
-228 KSASSLPSASSSSSR
+228 KSASSQPSIASSASKQSSHDSTSDSSDSEGQSGSDKDSSSSQ
-243 HPASENA
+243 N
-250 SDNNLEN
+250 
-257 QSGSEQDNSNQAN
+257 N
-270 QNSGSKSDNGSR
+270 QNSESKPDGNSGY
-282 HKSNSGSESRAQA
+282 KSNPGSGNKTQV
-295 GGGSSQ
+295 GGSSQ
-301 QNQSGQ
+301 HKQSGQ
-307 QNSKQSQ
+307 QNSQQGQ
-314 PDSEQNKASGSQES
+314 PDSEQNKAGVSQDS
-328 SEQNQNTE
+328 SEQNQNME
-336 NGGGNKPES
+336 NSGGNNSDS
-345 GQDVNSQ
+345 GQDVNNQ
-352 NDKAAPAP
+352 NDKANPAP
-360 EIPASEDR
+360 EIPASDN
-368 KPQNP
+368 KQP

>member
-1 MRRIRN
+1 MRKMKS

-96 EIPVVGNEVSTDNG
+96 EIPVVGKEVSADSDSNMPI
-110 SSVLAES
+110 ES
-117 HVSNSEG
+117 HVSDSEG
-124 IEIDKSTLLGK
+124 IEVDKSTLMGK
-135 IVSVLPDW
+135 IVSVLPEW
-143 LTSADPRKVKRLL
+143 LTSADPRKVKRIL

-185 YKTIVTTSSADVDA
+185 YKTIVTTNSADVDA

-210 QQKNGKTSLSP
+210 HQKNGGSSSP
-221 TDTSSTN
+221 TETSSTE
-228 KSASSLPSASSSSSR
+228 KAVSSQPSTASSASKQSSHDSTSDSSDSEGQSGSDKDSSSSQ
-243 HPASENA
+243 N
-250 SDNNLEN
+250 
-257 QSGSEQDNSNQAN
+257 N
-270 QNSGSKSDNGSR
+270 QNSESKSNGSAGY
-282 HKSNSGSESRAQA
+282 KSNPGSGNKTQV
-295 GGGSSQ
+295 GGSSQ
-301 QNQSGQ
+301 HKQSGQ
-307 QNSKQSQ
+307 QNSQQGQ
-314 PDSEQNKASGSQES
+314 PDSEQNKAGVSQDS

-336 NGGGNKPES
+336 NSGGNNSDS
-345 GQDVNSQ
+345 GQDVNNQ

-360 EIPASEDR
+360 EVPASEN
-368 KPQNP
+368 KQP

>member
-1 MRRIRN
+1 MRKMKS

-48 ASVVTAIASE
+48 ASVVTAI
-58 FYRAVLSVTSRNAVA
+58 VA

-96 EIPVVGNEVSTDNG
+96 EIPVVGNEVSTDSDSNIP
-110 SSVLAES
+110 AES

-124 IEIDKSTLLGK
+124 IEVDKSTLMGK
-135 IVSVLPDW
+135 IVSVLPEW
-143 LTSADPRKVKRLL
+143 LTSADPRKVKRIL
-156 RHTSMFMATMF
+156 RHTSMFIATMF

-185 YKTIVTTSSADVDA
+185 YKTIVTTNSADVDA

-210 QQKNGKTSLSP
+210 HQKNGGSSSP
-221 TDTSSTN
+221 AETSSTE
-228 KSASSLPSASSSSSR
+228 KSASSQPSTASSASKQSSHDSTSDSSDSEGQSGSDKDSSSSQ
-243 HPASENA
+243 N
-250 SDNNLEN
+250 
-257 QSGSEQDNSNQAN
+257 N
-270 QNSGSKSDNGSR
+270 QNSES
-282 HKSNSGSESRAQA
+282 KSNSGSGNKTQA
-295 GGGSSQ
+295 GGSSQ
-301 QNQSGQ
+301 NKQSGQ
-307 QNSKQSQ
+307 QNSQQGQ
-314 PDSEQNKASGSQES
+314 PDSEQNKAGVSQDS

-336 NGGGNKPES
+336 NSGGNKPES

-352 NDKAAPAP
+352 NDKAATDS
-360 EIPASEDR
+360 EIPASEN
-368 KPQNP
+368 KQP